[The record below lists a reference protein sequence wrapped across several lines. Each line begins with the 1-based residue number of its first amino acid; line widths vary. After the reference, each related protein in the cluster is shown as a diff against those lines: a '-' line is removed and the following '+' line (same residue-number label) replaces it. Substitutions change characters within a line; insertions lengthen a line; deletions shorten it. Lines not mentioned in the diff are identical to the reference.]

1 MALKLNSACYAY
13 QYVRKNDVKN
23 FVSTRYVKIN
33 AKFATHIR
41 SYLDLNVKID
51 TELKSVPTLKITKA

>member
-33 AKFATHIR
+33 AKFATHVR
-41 SYLDLNVKID
+41 SYLNLNVKID
-51 TELKSVPTLKITKA
+51 TELKKCANIEKY